1 MERKPSRG
9 NWNEEKPTEARRLY
23 AASQVG
29 SGQLVPGSCSGEK
42 EAAVGI
48 YIGRNLAIGTITT
61 SSMDTVERKE
71 NCGHNSDSLPSVR
84 TSYGKLNLRFIGAK
98 IWNTISNDKKKNAKT
113 FFQGSN

>member
-1 MERKPSRG
+1 
-9 NWNEEKPTEARRLY
+9 
-23 AASQVG
+23 
-29 SGQLVPGSCSGEK
+29 
-42 EAAVGI
+42 
-48 YIGRNLAIGTITT
+48 
-61 SSMDTVERKE
+61 MDTVERKE